1 MHGDTPVNG
10 EERALALDAADE
22 LAGFRDR
29 FYLPRDTIYLD
40 GNSLGLPS
48 REAEAALLQVLDEW
62 KRLAIGGFLQGETP
76 WVSMGERLGELQ
88 APLVGAHP
96 DEVVATG
103 STTVNLH
110 QLAAT
115 FYRPEGRRRKVLA
128 DELNFPSDL
137 YALQSQARLHG
148 LDPAEDLVL
157 VRSRDGRTLDEDDL
171 VAAMTDEVAMVVLP
185 SVLYRSGQLLDLE
198 RLTAEAHAR
207 GCLIGFDLCHSAGAV
222 PHELSEWGVDFA
234 YWCTYKYLNSGPGG
248 IAGLYVNRRHHGRL
262 PGLSGWWGHRSD
274 TRFAMRLEFEAAPTA
289 AAWQIGTPTM
299 LSAAPLLG
307 SLKLFAEAGI
317 GRLRDRSLA
326 LTGYLMELVDDL
338 PVDLGYR
345 IGTPRDPARRGGHV
359 AVEHPDAWRVCQALL
374 ARGVVPDFRPPDV
387 VRLAPIAL
395 YTTYHEVWLAVQHL
409 AGVVMDG
416 DLERYGGERGLVS

>member
-1 MHGDTPVNG
+1 MNR
-10 EERALALDAADE
+10 EERALALDAQDE
-22 LAGFRDR
+22 LADFREH
-29 FYLPRDTIYLD
+29 FYLPPDTIYMD

-76 WVSMGERLGELQ
+76 WISLGERLGELQ

-110 QLAAT
+110 QLVAT
-115 FYRPEGRRRKVLA
+115 FYQPEGRRRKVLA

-137 YALQSQARLHG
+137 YALQSQVRLHG
-148 LDPAEDLVL
+148 LEPAQDLVL
-157 VRSRDGRTLDEDDL
+157 VRSRDGRTLQEDDI
-171 VAAMTDEVAMVVLP
+171 VAAMTDEVATVVLP

-222 PHELSEWGVDFA
+222 PHALSAWGVDFA

-262 PGLSGWWGHRSD
+262 PGLCGWWGYRSD
-274 TRFAMRLEFEAAPTA
+274 ARFAMRPEFEAAPTA

-307 SLKLFAEAGI
+307 SLALFAEAGME
-317 GRLRDRSLA
+317 RLRARSLA
-326 LTGYLMELVDDL
+326 LTEYLMELVDTL
-338 PVDLGYR
+338 PEDLGYR
-345 IGTPRDPARRGGHV
+345 IGTPREPSRRGGHV

-387 VRLAPIAL
+387 VRLAPVAL
-395 YTTYHEVWLAVQHL
+395 YTTYHEVWRAVRHL
-409 AGVVMDG
+409 AAVVQEG
-416 DLERYGGERGLVS
+416 DLEHFSAKRGLVS

>member
-1 MHGDTPVNG
+1 MNG
-10 EERALALDAADE
+10 EERALALDAQDE
-22 LAGFRDR
+22 LAGFREH
-29 FYLPRDTIYLD
+29 FYLPSDTIYLD

-76 WVSMGERLGELQ
+76 WISLGERLGELQ
-88 APLVGAHP
+88 APLVGAHA
-96 DEVVATG
+96 DEVVATA

-115 FYRPEGRRRKVLA
+115 FYQPEGRRRKVLA

-137 YALQSQARLHG
+137 YALQSQVRLHG

-157 VRSRDGRTLDEDDL
+157 VRSRDGRTLEEDDII
-171 VAAMTDEVAMVVLP
+171 AAMTDEIAVVVLP
-185 SVLYRSGQLLDLE
+185 SVLYRSGQLLDLR

-222 PHELSEWGVDFA
+222 PHELSAWGVDFA

-248 IAGLYVNRRHHGRL
+248 IAGLYVNRRHHGRV
-262 PGLSGWWGHRSD
+262 PGLCGWWGYCSD
-274 TRFAMRLEFEAAPTA
+274 ARFAMRLEFEAAPTA

-307 SLKLFAEAGI
+307 SLKLFAEAGMEQ
-317 GRLRDRSLA
+317 LRARSLL
-326 LTGYLMELVDDL
+326 LTSFLMELVDDL
-338 PVDLGYR
+338 PDELGYR
-345 IGTPRDPARRGGHV
+345 LGTPRDPGRRGGHV
-359 AVEHPDAWRVCQALL
+359 AVEHLDAWRVCQALL

-387 VRLAPIAL
+387 IRLAPVAL
-395 YTTYHEVWLAVQHL
+395 YTTYHEVWRAVRHL
-409 AGVVMDG
+409 AAVVQGGELD
-416 DLERYGGERGLVS
+416 RYTAERGLVS

>member
-1 MHGDTPVNG
+1 MTG
-10 EERALALDAADE
+10 EDRALALDERDE
-22 LAGFRDR
+22 LAGFRER
-29 FYLPRDTIYLD
+29 FYLPPDTIYLD

-48 REAEAALLQVLDEW
+48 REAEGALLQVLDEW
-62 KRLAIGGFLQGETP
+62 KHLAIGGFLQGETP
-76 WVSMGERLGELQ
+76 WISMGERLGELQ

-115 FYRPEGRRRKVLA
+115 FYEPKGRRRTLLA

-137 YALQSQARLHG
+137 YALQSQVRLHG
-148 LDPAEDLVL
+148 LDPAQDLVL
-157 VRSRDGRTLDEDDL
+157 VRSRDGRTLDEDDI
-171 VAAMTDEVAMVVLP
+171 VAAMTDEVAVVVLP

-222 PHELSEWGVDFA
+222 PHALSAWGVDFA

-262 PGLSGWWGHRSD
+262 PGLCGWWGYRSD
-274 TRFAMRLEFEAAPTA
+274 ARFAMRLEFEAAPTA

-307 SLKLFAEAGI
+307 SLKLFAEAGME
-317 GRLRDRSLA
+317 RLRARSLA
-326 LTGYLMELVDDL
+326 LTSYLMELVDDL
-338 PVDLGYR
+338 PGDLGYR
-345 IGTPRDPARRGGHV
+345 VGTPRDPARRGGHV

-387 VRLAPIAL
+387 VRLAPVAL
-395 YTTYHEVWLAVQHL
+395 YSTYHEVWRAVRHL
-409 AGVVMDG
+409 AAVVQEG
-416 DLERYGGERGLVS
+416 ELERYTAERGLVS

>member
-1 MHGDTPVNG
+1 MNR
-10 EERALALDAADE
+10 EERALALDAQDE
-22 LAGFRDR
+22 LADFREH
-29 FYLPRDTIYLD
+29 FYLPPDTIYMD

-76 WVSMGERLGELQ
+76 WISLGERLGELQ

-110 QLAAT
+110 QLVAT
-115 FYRPEGRRRKVLA
+115 FYQPEGRRRKVLA

-137 YALQSQARLHG
+137 YALQSQVRLHG
-148 LDPAEDLVL
+148 LEPAQDLVL
-157 VRSRDGRTLDEDDL
+157 VRSRDGRTLQEDDI
-171 VAAMTDEVAMVVLP
+171 VAAMTDEVAVVVLP

-222 PHELSEWGVDFA
+222 PHELSAWGVDFA

-262 PGLSGWWGHRSD
+262 PGLCGWWGYRSD
-274 TRFAMRLEFEAAPTA
+274 ARFAMRPEFEAAPTA

-307 SLKLFAEAGI
+307 SLALFAEAGME
-317 GRLRDRSLA
+317 RLRARSLA
-326 LTGYLMELVDDL
+326 LTEYLMELVDTL
-338 PVDLGYR
+338 PEDLGYR
-345 IGTPRDPARRGGHV
+345 IGTPREPSRRGGHV

-387 VRLAPIAL
+387 VRLAPVAL
-395 YTTYHEVWLAVQHL
+395 YTTYHEVWRAVRHL
-409 AGVVMDG
+409 AAVVQEG
-416 DLERYGGERGLVS
+416 DLEHFSAKRGLVS

>member
-317 GRLRDRSLA
+317 ERLRDRSLA

-395 YTTYHEVWLAVQHL
+395 YTTYHEVWRAVRHL
-409 AGVVMDG
+409 AGVV
-416 DLERYGGERGLVS
+416 LRR